1 VHAHRHPSG
10 RSTGTAHGSLVAAVG
25 LVVCVLLAALTTAP
39 PPARAGTEGREAL
52 VKAAFLYHFL
62 EFVDW
67 PDSVTAGEDGVVRIG
82 VLGSDP
88 FGPKLD
94 EVFRSSDD
102 VTTFRVLR
110 STRADDLVDCRLVF
124 VSSDAPEDYR
134 TAIDVLAPLPV
145 LTVAH
150 HEGFAADGGHM
161 NFFVE
166 NDRLRF
172 EVNLAAT
179 EASGLRLSS
188 RLLKLARIVE
198 PTSSR

>member
-1 VHAHRHPSG
+1 MHAHRHPSG
-10 RSTGTAHGSLVAAVG
+10 RSTGTARGSLVAAVG
-25 LVVCVLLAALTTAP
+25 LVVCVLLAMLMSTPST
-39 PPARAGTEGREAL
+39 ARAGGEGREAL

-67 PDSVTAGEDGVVRIG
+67 PDSVTAGEDDAVRIG

-124 VSSDAPEDYR
+124 VSSDDPDDYR
-134 TAIDVLAPLPV
+134 AAIDVLAPLPV

-150 HEGFAADGGHM
+150 REGFAADGGHL

-198 PTSSR
+198 PVSSR